1 MEGDNLVSRKKE
13 QGLKGDVTGTP
24 KNFVIPVLLL
34 YLRNWNAH
42 GYELLQKLT
51 QFGLHSI
58 DQGNF
63 YRILRQ
69 LEKDELVSS
78 QWDTTS
84 KGPAKRIYSI
94 TAAGEEYLN
103 IWANSL
109 DNYHKMLTQFFN
121 LYNPFFSAQNPTD
134 KKD

>member
-1 MEGDNLVSRKKE
+1 MVSGKKD
-13 QGLKGDVTGTP
+13 QGLKGDITGTP
-24 KNFVIPVLLL
+24 RNFVIPVLLL

-42 GYELLQKLT
+42 GYELMQKLT

-58 DQGNF
+58 DQGNL

-69 LEKDELVSS
+69 LEKDDLVSS

-94 TAAGEEYLN
+94 TDAGEEYLKV
-103 IWANSL
+103 WANSL
-109 DNYHKMLTQFFN
+109 DSYQKMLTQFFN
-121 LYNPFFSAQNPTD
+121 LYNPFFSSPNSND
-134 KKD
+134 SKKDD

>member
-1 MEGDNLVSRKKE
+1 M
-13 QGLKGDVTGTP
+13 TGTP

-58 DQGNF
+58 DQGNL

-94 TAAGEEYLN
+94 TTAGEEYLN
-103 IWANSL
+103 VWANSL
-109 DNYHKMLTQFFN
+109 DNYQKMLTQFFN
-121 LYNPFFSAQNPTD
+121 LYNPFFLTQNPTN
-134 KKD
+134 KKDE

>member
-1 MEGDNLVSRKKE
+1 MVSGKKD
-13 QGLKGDVTGTP
+13 QGLKGDITGTP
-24 KNFVIPVLLL
+24 RNFVIPVLLL

-42 GYELLQKLT
+42 GYELMQKLT

-58 DQGNF
+58 DQGNL

-69 LEKDELVSS
+69 LEKDDLVSS

-94 TAAGEEYLN
+94 TDAGEEYLKV
-103 IWANSL
+103 WANSL
-109 DNYHKMLTQFFN
+109 DSYQKMLTQFFN
-121 LYNPFFSAQNPTD
+121 LYIFRLLPPMA
-134 KKD
+134 

>member
-1 MEGDNLVSRKKE
+1 MVSSKKE
-13 QGLKGDVTGTP
+13 KGLKGDVTGTP

-134 KKD
+134 KKDD

>member
-1 MEGDNLVSRKKE
+1 MVSRKKE

>member
-1 MEGDNLVSRKKE
+1 MVSSNKE
-13 QGLKGDVTGTP
+13 QGRKGDMTGTP

-58 DQGNF
+58 DQGNL

-103 IWANSL
+103 VWANSL

-121 LYNPFFSAQNPTD
+121 LYNPFFLTQNPTE
-134 KKD
+134 KKDD

>member
-1 MEGDNLVSRKKE
+1 VNNLVSSKKE
-13 QGLKGDVTGTP
+13 QSRKGDMTGTP

-58 DQGNF
+58 DQGNL

-103 IWANSL
+103 VWANSL
-109 DNYHKMLTQFFN
+109 DNYQKMLTQFFN
-121 LYNPFFSAQNPTD
+121 LYNPFFLTQNPTN
-134 KKD
+134 KKDE